1 MTACGE
7 RKQWKREFEKAGAS
21 STSAQIKY
29 LKQMLKDLGMSSGRM
44 SLEAAKKIGE
54 RRSLEKEAAELGIA
68 VAGGEAESGGGRQ
81 RRAAALKK
89 PDPPQPMKIDSEDD
103 SEEEVPQEDDND
115 ESSSAFEDESDDE
128 VGKKVSR
135 RAILLDF
142 NVYTLPQETGKKGS
156 KSKKTAEN
164 KDGGSSGESSSEA
177 GDSD

>member
-54 RRSLEKEAAELGIA
+54 KRSLEKEAADLGIT
-68 VAGGEAESGGGRQ
+68 VGGGQAENGGGRQ

-89 PDPPQPMKIDSEDD
+89 PPPPQKMKIDSEDD
-103 SEEEVPQEDDND
+103 SDAEVPQEGDED
-115 ESSSAFEDESDDE
+115 ESSSAFEDDSDDDG
-128 VGKKVSR
+128 GKKVS
-135 RAILLDF
+135 IIF
-142 NVYTLPQETGKKGS
+142 
-156 KSKKTAEN
+156 
-164 KDGGSSGESSSEA
+164 
-177 GDSD
+177 